1 MDIKLKR
8 IYEPYELSDGCRIL
22 VDRLWPRGI
31 KKEVAKIDYWYK
43 NVAPSS
49 ELRKWF
55 HHQPVR
61 FEEFRHKYLKELG
74 TEEEKFQLIEEIRH
88 LVRME
93 NITLLFA
100 AKDKQYNHAIVLKEA
115 IEKNIWKN

>member
-1 MDIKLKR
+1 MEIELKR

-31 KKEVAKIDYWYK
+31 KKEAAKIDYWFK

-55 HHQPVR
+55 HHQPER
-61 FEEFRHKYLKELG
+61 FEEFRHKYLMELETEKE
-74 TEEEKFQLIEEIRH
+74 KIQLIEEICH
-88 LVRME
+88 LVRIE

-100 AKDKQYNHAIVLKEA
+100 AKNRQYNHAIVLKEVLA
-115 IEKNIWKN
+115 RNIWNN